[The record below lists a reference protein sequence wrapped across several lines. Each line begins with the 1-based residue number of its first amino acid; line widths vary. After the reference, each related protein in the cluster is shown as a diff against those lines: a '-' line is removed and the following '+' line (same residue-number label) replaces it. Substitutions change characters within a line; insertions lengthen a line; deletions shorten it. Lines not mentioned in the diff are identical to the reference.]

1 MALNRLAGRRDLDP
15 VEITFVERIL
25 MERQTRRDSIALVSE
40 IMMMPHV
47 VADWE
52 TLMTMNEMDVLF
64 DPQSRLVEIVLFEIE
79 R

>member
-1 MALNRLAGRRDLDP
+1 MDP

-40 IMMMPHV
+40 FMMMPHV

>member
-1 MALNRLAGRRDLDP
+1 MALNRLAGRRELNP

-25 MERQTRRDSIALVSE
+25 MERQTRRDSIASVCE
-40 IMMMPHV
+40 IMMPHV
-47 VADWE
+47 VADRG
-52 TLMTMNEMDVLF
+52 TLMTMNEMGVLF